1 MATRIAAL
9 AAALW
14 ASAHGHGLPP
24 YTPELRDSLWEMAKK
39 EASKSSDGG
48 ASHVCGYGTWGDS
61 GQLNQWDQG
70 FSPCWPSTLNAAATW
85 DIELMARW
93 SVEMAQEFGKPNR
106 GQLGPGVNV
115 ARYAWNGRL
124 AEYMSG
130 EDPFLG
136 AKMIEAQ
143 VSAGRK
149 VDSPAVQVVKHWIP
163 NTIEKDR
170 NGMTEVV
177 DERTL
182 FEVYYPPFQA
192 AVDAGVSAVMC
203 SYNLV
208 NCTSGMCNAG
218 RAYACAND
226 DILNKHLKET
236 MGFKGIVMSDW
247 DATHCQAEAKGSGG
261 CSAGSYIDNDFAAD
275 AGLDLEM
282 PSCMTFSG
290 GVSKRA
296 EEKETRLH
304 WTFLVQGRSIDGMP
318 NPRVYAKHKDK
329 HHKDSSDSAGLRG
342 RRLEDDEEQD
352 DDDEGDDEDDDGE
365 GFCCWWPQKG
375 DDICSACQNQDVKVG
390 HKKCTGR
397 GATWCKGSS
406 SSGAPQKESGDS
418 GKKDSQDW
426 LSGVYKSNPFGKSS
440 AGSAKSVK
448 GKKQKHVKLYGKK
461 VELCPHVGKDNYKSP
476 CKLDLA
482 ARITA
487 ESTAV
492 LKNSHGVL
500 PLSTKDKV
508 ALVGSEACSSS
519 PLAQAGGSG
528 WNGFACNSVAKINLR
543 DGIAG
548 LEDGPRLHCDSGV
561 EDADIIVV
569 MVSPEKACEGRD
581 RSTLQLREKDVEL
594 IKEHAATGKKVVV
607 AINAPGPMITSTW
620 DSYVSAIVVSWLPGQ
635 QNGRGIAMALYNE
648 NHEASGRLPFTFP
661 KCSTEECT
669 EEDELASVALGDQIK
684 DKQVRIFKEK
694 ALIGYRWYHAK
705 KRDVSFPFGFGLFAY
720 GSAEVEYSD
729 ANATT
734 SGGIVTITAQ
744 MQHSGPRA
752 GHEVPQL
759 YLSFPSSIPGD
770 AESKPE
776 WVLKGF
782 AKKRI
787 EPNSP
792 VEASFDLSQR
802 DLSYWDDAPG
812 KSMWVCAKG
821 TFRACVGSNARDA
834 VLEGKGSCT
843 TFEAPCAT
851 GNHVLVVKKDDSA
864 VPRQRLPSMAAWP
877 VFAAAAVASLLA
889 VAGLGAALRRRQ
901 RQVGGAFG
909 GVGVGG
915 SAGGCDTLELLAQT
929 ENDNVE

>member
-1 MATRIAAL
+1 MAIG
-9 AAALW
+9 AAASAAILW
-14 ASAHGHGLPP
+14 VCAHGHGLPP
-24 YTPELRDSLWEMAKK
+24 YTPELRDSLWEMAKH
-39 EASKSSDGG
+39 EASKSSTSGSS
-48 ASHVCGYGTWGDS
+48 SHVCGYGTWGDS

-85 DIELMARW
+85 DVELMARW
-93 SVEMAQEFGKPNR
+93 SVEMAREFGEPNR

-149 VDSPAVQVVKHWIP
+149 VNNPAVQVVKHWIP

-208 NCTSGMCNAG
+208 NCTSGMCSSG

-226 DILNKHLKET
+226 DILNKHLKDT

-296 EEKETRLH
+296 EEKEARLH
-304 WTFLVQGRSIDGMP
+304 WAFLVQGRSIDGMP
-318 NPRVYAKHKDK
+318 NAQVFAQYEDE
-329 HHKDSSDSAGLRG
+329 HHESSAALRG
-342 RRLEDDEEQD
+342 RRLEDA
-352 DDDEGDDEDDDGE
+352 EGQEKNDGE
-365 GFCCWWPQKG
+365 GFCCWWPQTG
-375 DDICSACQNQDVKVG
+375 DDVCGACQNQDVRVG
-390 HKKCTGR
+390 RSKCTGR
-397 GATWCKGSS
+397 GATWCHGPHSPS
-406 SSGAPQKESGDS
+406 APQKESAS
-418 GKKDSQDW
+418 TGKKSAHDW
-426 LSGVYKSNPFGKSS
+426 LSGVYKTNPFGKASTSS
-440 AGSAKSVK
+440 VSRAGHQEQREVT
-448 GKKQKHVKLYGKK
+448 LYGKS

-482 ARITA
+482 ARIIA

-500 PLSTKDKV
+500 PLSKLAKV
-508 ALVGSEACSSS
+508 ALVGAEACASS
-519 PLAQAGGSG
+519 PLATAGGSG
-528 WNGFACNSVAKINLR
+528 WNGFACNQVPKINVR

-548 LEDGPRLHCDSGV
+548 LKDGPRLSCDEGV
-561 EDADIIVV
+561 EDADVV
-569 MVSPEKACEGRD
+569 LVVVSPEKASEGRD
-581 RSTLQLREKDVEL
+581 RSTLQLCAKDVEL
-594 IKEHAATGKKVVV
+594 IRKHAATGKKVVV
-607 AINAPGPMITSTW
+607 AMNAPGPMITSTW
-620 DSYVSAIVVSWLPGQ
+620 DSLVSAIVVSWLPGQ

-648 NHEASGRLPFTFP
+648 DHEASGRLPFTFP

-669 EEDELASVALGDQIK
+669 HEDELASVALGDQIK
-684 DKQVRIFKEK
+684 ENQVRVFKEK
-694 ALIGYRWYHAK
+694 ALIGYRWYHAQQ
-705 KRDVSFPFGFGLFAY
+705 RAVSFPFGFGLFAY
-720 GSAEVEYSD
+720 GSAEVKYSG
-729 ANATT
+729 AKATST
-734 SGGIVTITAQ
+734 GSAVTVTCK

-759 YLSFPSSIPGD
+759 YISFPSSVPGD
-770 AESKPE
+770 PESKPE

-782 AKKRI
+782 EKVRI
-787 EPNSP
+787 EPDSP
-792 VEASFDLSQR
+792 VEASFTLSPR

-812 KSMWVCAKG
+812 KSLWVCAKG
-821 TFRACVGSNARDA
+821 TFRACVGSNSRDA
-834 VLEGKGSCT
+834 VVEGKGTCA
-843 TFEAPCAT
+843 TFEAPCAAD
-851 GNHVLVVKKDDSA
+851 NHILVVKKDDSM
-864 VPRQRLPSMAAWP
+864 VPSQQASPWPSAASI
-877 VFAAAAVASLLA
+877 VAAAAASLVTVIA
-889 VAGLGAALRRRQ
+889 VVAGLRRRQ
-901 RQVGGAFG
+901 QGPRTHVG
-909 GVGVGG
+909 
-915 SAGGCDTLELLAQT
+915 SDTLQLLGLT
-929 ENDNVE
+929 EEDCME